1 MEVGSTRR
9 REKSVCFPGNAWV
22 RGASRIGRP
31 CAARPAPGIVESIV
45 LAPKSTG
52 SSTAKLL
59 AGSSATKN
67 TFLSGHRTS
76 RPLHDRQEV
85 RDTDSRHVWIFL
97 YFLSTATSGSRK

>member
-1 MEVGSTRR
+1 MTRPGLEVGSTRR
-9 REKSVCFPGNAWV
+9 RAKSACFPGHAWV

-67 TFLSGHRTS
+67 TFLSGHRT
-76 RPLHDRQEV
+76 RAAYRELFHNRGDR
-85 RDTDSRHVWIFL
+85 RLLISNL
-97 YFLSTATSGSRK
+97 